1 MYMKKTLL
9 LTIAV
14 LAAFTAGAQNEVLY
28 GIYQGTGTLKGV
40 GTEKAETYEVAM
52 HLSDPTLAGLE
63 IRGINVP
70 LNPNIKNLTDCKVW
84 LTKELTLDG
93 SKIAPDVASMD
104 FTPDGK
110 WAEVTFE
117 TPYVMTEEGIYAGY
131 SITVPS
137 VDTSD
142 DNDPA
147 KKPIMCI
154 SSSKT
159 EGLFLHTSR
168 TFRKW
173 KAIDECLTNLK
184 ESSPV
189 AFAMVVRV
197 GGDRIKQRAAKISAP
212 EEMEAYA
219 LTGKSKAF
227 TLKLSNHGITD
238 IKNIEYEIEVD
249 GNVTTKT
256 ATKSLKGT
264 YYGQNTTLSVTIPAQ
279 EKAGSQPVTLRVTKV
294 NGEPNEDMEPA
305 TTFNMAFLAEMP
317 KHKPLME
324 EYTGTWCGWCPRG
337 MAAMEAMTKKYGDD
351 FVGIAY
357 HNGDPMT
364 ITNSTPNQPGGYPH
378 AYVDRV
384 IDTDPFF
391 GTSNGSLGIEK
402 DWKSRRSLFT
412 PATLELEAFFTDED
426 LSTIEVTSRT
436 HFVLASSNNPL
447 RLSYVLLADDLH
459 STSSKWNQVNYY
471 NSSPSS
477 DTYLTWWSQQPA
489 QIRDLHFNDVAIQMS
504 NYGNTAIEG
513 SLPEQ
518 VTDETPYTHTY
529 TFDVKG
535 HSLVQDPSKL
545 RAVAILLNTATGE
558 VINAEKCHVLLY
570 TGVQAIKNG
579 SQSGHVNYTDLS
591 GRRVS
596 SLGQGIYI
604 KTVRR
609 DDGTAVSSKIIRK

>member
-1 MYMKKTLL
+1 M
-9 LTIAV
+9 
-14 LAAFTAGAQNEVLY
+14 LASAQNEMLY

-40 GTEKAETYEVAM
+40 GTQKAETYDVAM
-52 HLSDPTLAGLE
+52 YLSDPTLAGLE

-70 LNPNIKNLTDCKVW
+70 LNSSIQELTNCKVW
-84 LTKELTLDG
+84 LTKELTLEG
-93 SKIAPDVASMD
+93 SNVVPDIASVD

-137 VDTSD
+137 VDTSND
-142 DNDPA
+142 SDPA
-147 KKPIMCI
+147 MSPIMCI
-154 SSSKT
+154 NSSNT

-173 KAIDECLTNLK
+173 KAIDECLTNLRL
-184 ESSPV
+184 SSPV

-197 GGDRIKQRAAKISAP
+197 GGDRIKQRAAKISGP

-227 TLKLSNHGITD
+227 NLRLSNHGITD
-238 IKNIEYEIEVD
+238 IKNIEYEVEVG

-256 ATKSLKGT
+256 VSKSLKGT
-264 YYGQNTTLSVTIPAQ
+264 YYGQNTSLSVTIPAQ
-279 EKAGSQPVTLRVTKV
+279 ETAGSRPVTLRVTKV
-294 NGEPNEDMEPA
+294 NGEDNEDLEPA
-305 TTFNMAFLAEMP
+305 TTFNMAFLSEMP

-337 MAAMEAMTKKYGDD
+337 MAAMEALTKKYGDD

-364 ITNSTPNQPGGYPH
+364 ITNNTPNQPDGYPH

-391 GTSNGSLGIEK
+391 GTSNSSLGIEK
-402 DWKSRRSLFT
+402 DWKSRQSLFT
-412 PATLELEAFFTDED
+412 PATLELEAAYTDGNM
-426 LSTIEVTSRT
+426 TAIEVTSHT
-436 HFVLASSNNPL
+436 QFILATDNNPL
-447 RLSYVLLADDLH
+447 QLSYVLLADDLH
-459 STSSKWNQVNYY
+459 STSSKWNQANYY

-477 DTYLTWWSQQPA
+477 DTYLKWWSQQAA

-504 NYGNTAIEG
+504 NLSNTAIEG
-513 SLPEQ
+513 SLPQ
-518 VTDETPYTHTY
+518 KVTDEAPYVHTY
-529 TFDVKG
+529 TFDVQG
-535 HSLVQDPSKL
+535 NNLIQNPEKL
-545 RAVAILLNTATGE
+545 RVVAVLLNTMTGE
-558 VINAEKCHVLLY
+558 VINAEKCPVQLP
-570 TGVQAIKNG
+570 TGVQAVRNAAERV
-579 SQSGHVNYTDLS
+579 SYTDMS

-604 KTVRR
+604 KTIHRA
-609 DDGTAVSSKIIRK
+609 DGTTQSNKLIRY